1 MENWPIN
8 RDFVRAIPEEE
19 KRAAIYGVHVNH
31 QDPSPTG
38 TGCSQGSAGREHVLC
53 SLALA
58 AAFPEDLPPN
68 IKLSDMPNV
77 TKLYEIV
84 NTVMSRTNSY
94 HKARRVLARVL
105 GAHKKSLPVN
115 SDEFMQALKNEPT
128 VDFLKKAKDLM
139 LLVAAWEVTPYISKL
154 KTLGPIYRKG
164 VWICKGPGV
173 YVLPS

>member
-1 MENWPIN
+1 M
-8 RDFVRAIPEEE
+8 
-19 KRAAIYGVHVNH
+19 
-31 QDPSPTG
+31 
-38 TGCSQGSAGREHVLC
+38 LC

-94 HKARRVLARVL
+94 QKARRVLARVL

-115 SDEFMQALKNEPT
+115 SEEFMQALKNEPT

-154 KTLGPIYRKG
+154 PTLGPIYRKG
-164 VWICKGPGV
+164 VWICKGRLAKGLENLLGTKS
-173 YVLPS
+173 LPILAKNS